1 MRFNILASGSSGN
14 ATLISTEKTSVLVDC
29 GLSARELVNRLE
41 AVGQEINKLKAIV
54 ITHEHSD
61 HIKGLKTLVKN
72 RDIQVY
78 ISPLALEASGLKKQ
92 TFINLGENL
101 SSEQPFEIGDLAF
114 YPIASPHDSVD
125 PLVFR
130 IENKGV
136 KIAIVTDL
144 GYIPKT
150 LAKHLQGCDA
160 LILEANHEIEMLR
173 VGSYPWATK
182 QRILSRVGHLSNTE
196 TARFLK
202 EDFDGKAQ
210 YLILAHLSKQNNH
223 PELARFA
230 ALDALNSRTPLFASF
245 DDRQILIAYPD
256 KPLGW
261 IEL

>member
-1 MRFNILASGSSGN
+1 MRFNVLASGSSGN

-29 GLSARELVNRLE
+29 GLSARELAKRIE
-41 AVGQEINKLKAIV
+41 AVGQEVNKLTAVV

-61 HIKGLKTLVKN
+61 HIRGLKTLIKKLN
-72 RDIQVY
+72 IQVY
-78 ISPLALEASGLKKQ
+78 ISPLALEASNLKNE
-92 TFINLGENL
+92 TFINLGETL
-101 SSEQPFEIGDLAF
+101 ESEQPFEIGDLTF
-114 YPIASPHDSVD
+114 YPIKSPHDSVD
-125 PLVFR
+125 PLIFR

-144 GYIPKT
+144 GYIPKNV
-150 LAKHLQGCDA
+150 AHHLQGCDA

-173 VGSYPWATK
+173 ISSYPWSTK

-196 TARFLK
+196 TARFLR

-210 YLILAHLSKQNNH
+210 YLILAHLSEQTNH
-223 PELARFA
+223 PEIAKLA
-230 ALDALNSRTPLFASF
+230 ALEALNSRTPLFASLE
-245 DDRQILIAYPD
+245 DRQVLTAYAD